1 MSEKVR
7 LIVSVMLVVAIA
19 LLLAFP
25 FVPAIASDAGASGK
39 KASTSGSIVVEEKAA
54 GAEKKAAAAEVEAAV
69 REEAALVDEKVVPE
83 EAAAVQAG
91 FEAAGGSTEPE
102 EPWEVTSLNISKDV
116 DVVTES
122 APEIS
127 LEKTASESYI
137 EMMLGAAEQVTFTIE
152 VDAEFSNSYY
162 IAGNIFVQNTGDW
175 AADVIAVSDTVWY
188 KAGGP
193 NWLAATSNITT
204 TVPMGDNAI
213 PTGGPHVYS
222 YSGTFTLPVPLASV
236 TAMSNLI
243 EITISNKPDPPKPGM
258 QDWKFHY
265 REDFA
270 KPVAGGS
277 TEVMLEDI
285 ETIEPASG
293 LSYEIT
299 TVTINGSDAGS
310 LTGPW
315 ALDLAEAPF
324 TVVIEKD
331 LTAEEAGTYILN
343 NKAKIGDLE
352 DDVDVEIVVE
362 EPEKEYGSITGYKY
376 EDVNISGELEEGE
389 SGWAGITIE
398 LWLGGVKIDET
409 VTDSEGM
416 FHFADLEAG
425 DYEVKEVLPDGVA
438 NSGPLSIAVSLEEGE
453 HVVLEEYFL
462 NYHIPQRY
470 AEIHG
475 YKYVDLN
482 ADGILDEGEPGLAG
496 VTIKLYRLES
506 MDPVAV
512 ISIQL
517 TSAVLVAE
525 TITDENGYFEFK
537 DLVPGEYMVEEVV
550 PEGYYP
556 TSQNPIS
563 GWLAPG
569 QGVEV
574 YFLNARMARITG
586 EKVDAIT
593 GEPIEGVQFVLEGGE
608 FYAEAFSDENGL
620 FDFGLLMPGE
630 YHLYEVVPEG
640 WVAVGASEH
649 EITLESGDE
658 EHLVFI
664 NQELL
669 ASVSGT
675 KWLDLNA
682 NGAADEGEEGLA
694 GVAINLRDA
703 EGEIIATT
711 LSAADGSYSFT
722 GLKAGGYTVEEI
734 VGDGYVATAPVSVS
748 FELQAGDEKVV
759 DFFNNVVVAGE
770 VVNPPVQPEAQE
782 TLPVT
787 GFEMSYLL
795 IIVGLL
801 ILAGAFIAS
810 YGLLKMARTR

>member
-1 MSEKVR
+1 
-7 LIVSVMLVVAIA
+7 
-19 LLLAFP
+19 
-25 FVPAIASDAGASGK
+25 
-39 KASTSGSIVVEEKAA
+39 VE
-54 GAEKKAAAAEVEAAV
+54 
-69 REEAALVDEKVVPE
+69 
-83 EAAAVQAG
+83 
-91 FEAAGGSTEPE
+91 
-102 EPWEVTSLNISKDV
+102 
-116 DVVTES
+116 
-122 APEIS
+122 
-127 LEKTASESYI
+127 
-137 EMMLGAAEQVTFTIE
+137 
-152 VDAEFSNSYY
+152 
-162 IAGNIFVQNTGDW
+162 NTGDW

-193 NWLAATSNITT
+193 TWLAATSNITT
-204 TVPMGDNAI
+204 TVPMGNNAI

-258 QDWKFHY
+258 QNWKFHY

-270 KPVAGGS
+270 KPVSGGS
-277 TEVMLEDI
+277 SEVMLEDI
-285 ETIEPASG
+285 ETMDPASG

-299 TVTINGSDAGS
+299 SATINGSDAGS

-324 TVVIEKD
+324 TIVIEKD

-362 EPEKEYGSITGYKY
+362 EPEKKYGSITGYKY
-376 EDVNISGELEEGE
+376 EDENISGELDEGE
-389 SGWAGITIE
+389 TGWAGITIE
-398 LWLGGVKIDET
+398 LWFGGVKIDET

-416 FHFADLEAG
+416 FFFADLEAG
-425 DYEVKEVLPDGVA
+425 EYEVKEVLPAGVA

-453 HVVLEEYFL
+453 HAVLREHFL
-462 NYHIPQRY
+462 NYHVPQRY

-475 YKYVDLN
+475 YKYVDLD

-496 VTIKLYRLES
+496 MTIRLYRVES
-506 MDPVAV
+506 LDPVAV
-512 ISIQL
+512 ISSL
-517 TSAVLVAE
+517 LAGNVLIAE

-537 DLVPGEYMVEEVV
+537 GLEPGEYVVEEVV
-550 PEGYYP
+550 PEGYYA
-556 TSQNPIS
+556 TSPNPIS
-563 GWLAPG
+563 GWLASG
-569 QGVEV
+569 QEVEV

-586 EKVDAIT
+586 EKIDFTT

-620 FDFGLLMPGE
+620 FDFGWLMPGE

-640 WVAVGASEH
+640 WVAVGDTEH
-649 EITLESGDE
+649 EIMLESGDE
-658 EHLVFI
+658 ERFVFM
-664 NQELL
+664 NQKLL

-682 NGAADEGEEGLA
+682 NGEADEGEEGLA
-694 GVAINLRDA
+694 GVTIILRDA

-711 LSAADGSYSFT
+711 QSAADGTYSFD
-722 GLKAGGYTVEEI
+722 GLEAGEYTVEEI
-734 VGDGYVATAPVSVS
+734 VGDGYVATAPVSATFDLS
-748 FELQAGDEKVV
+748 AGEQKVV
-759 DFFNNVVVAGE
+759 DFFNNVVVGGI
-770 VVNPPVQPEAQE
+770 VVPPVQPEVQE

-787 GFEMSYLL
+787 GLEMSYLL
-795 IIVGLL
+795 AIIALL

-810 YGLLKMARTR
+810 YGLLKMTHTR